1 MQTNKPE
8 VDGAAAVL
16 MAILIGCFI
25 LLVAIGLPTAF
36 YIAHQSHTAQG
47 VVRDYI
53 AHNAHR
59 DLLLDKA
66 ARYVHGSYPAAPAD
80 KPHPDAIRE
89 QLAETFALRLHR
101 QMYPHKIE
109 PGHTFL
115 GPNRTT
121 GVIASAQMT
130 IHTPNQPI
138 AERRIDVNL
147 PFAFLVD
154 SKTEEV
160 LGFQAAPRYG
170 DIRIS
175 DPSLET
181 PYTATAD
188 GTHPNDAISLATPM
202 YIAIAP

>member
-1 MQTNKPE
+1 MHSDDPK
-8 VDGAAAVL
+8 
-16 MAILIGCFI
+16 LIGPEAVFI
-25 LLVAIGLPTAF
+25 ASLWALLIVLGAIGLSIAF
-36 YIAHQSHTAQG
+36 YIAHQSHTAQS

-53 AHNAHR
+53 AHNANR
-59 DLLLDKA
+59 DLLLNKT
-66 ARYVHGSYPAAPAD
+66 ARYAHGSYPAAPAN

-89 QLAETFALRLHR
+89 QLAESFALRPHR
-101 QMYPHKIE
+101 QRYPHKIE
-109 PGHTFL
+109 PGDTFL
-115 GPNRTT
+115 GPNRLT

-130 IHTPNQPI
+130 IYEPNQPI
-138 AERRIDVNL
+138 AERRIEVNL

-154 SKTEEV
+154 SKTERV

-188 GTHPNDAISLATPM
+188 GAHPDDAISLATPT
-202 YIAIAP
+202 YIATAP